1 MAVSLLAAAGS
12 AARAD
17 TYDLTADI
25 TSFRSWIPAG
35 NASLNA
41 MVGSTALIDSGVIAG
56 TYQGST
62 FYWSNL
68 VRFPTST
75 NTTSIDF
82 GYDPAIFP
90 ARGLNGF
97 SVNAGTAVSVAR
109 HVPFNLATL
118 SFTNGQYYYRAE
130 IGVHFAATDEQTG
143 AVNEY
148 DDVVEVTSN
157 SSIPVYNPI
166 TRQYVYDPYAE
177 ADFFTL
183 SAHPEFGSVRV
194 FDVFAQP
201 AGNPGNSGT
210 ITFSAEIGSLDP
222 LGFTNPIGGAFIDSS
237 STAGLNDPHASPVP
251 EPAAAG
257 LFVSALALLMAARRI
272 RPFGKGPAV
281 A

>member
-82 GYDPAIFP
+82 GDQGAP
-90 ARGLNGF
+90 RF
-97 SVNAGTAVSVAR
+97 SLTWA
-109 HVPFNLATL
+109 
-118 SFTNGQYYYRAE
+118 
-130 IGVHFAATDEQTG
+130 
-143 AVNEY
+143 
-148 DDVVEVTSN
+148 
-157 SSIPVYNPI
+157 
-166 TRQYVYDPYAE
+166 
-177 ADFFTL
+177 
-183 SAHPEFGSVRV
+183 
-194 FDVFAQP
+194 
-201 AGNPGNSGT
+201 
-210 ITFSAEIGSLDP
+210 
-222 LGFTNPIGGAFIDSS
+222 
-237 STAGLNDPHASPVP
+237 
-251 EPAAAG
+251 
-257 LFVSALALLMAARRI
+257 
-272 RPFGKGPAV
+272 
-281 A
+281 